1 MVHFLKKIFGA
12 NNSNTEIEELNS
24 SNKTKAEE
32 FKTAIIEKDIDY
44 IISYVEAGNDVNV
57 ELTETRHE
65 WVDIHFDSEYT
76 EYLLPLDY
84 VRNPDI
90 EQYLRKHGAITY
102 QEFSERKK
110 LEQLEEEKKNQEKR
124 RQKELEWKRE
134 QIKKEEYI
142 RQRIAEVEA

>member
-1 MVHFLKKIFGA
+1 MSKLLNQVGLRIFLRPFLFKIFC
-12 NNSNTEIEELNS
+12 L
-24 SNKTKAEE
+24 
-32 FKTAIIEKDIDY
+32 ID
-44 IISYVEAGNDVNV
+44 SA
-57 ELTETRHE
+57 
-65 WVDIHFDSEYT
+65 YT
-76 EYLLPLDY
+76 EYFLPLDY
-84 VRNPDI
+84 VRNSDI

-110 LEQLEEEKKNQEKR
+110 LEQLEEEKKNQEKQ

>member
-1 MVHFLKKIFGA
+1 MRNFFKKLFGA
-12 NNSNTEIEELNS
+12 KRSNTEIEELNS

-57 ELTETRHE
+57 VLTEIRHE

-76 EYLLPLDY
+76 EDFLPLDY
-84 VRNPDI
+84 VRNSDI

-110 LEQLEEEKKNQEKR
+110 LEQLEEEKKNQEKQ

-142 RQRIAEVEA
+142 RQRITEVEA